1 MVSNTRNRKK
11 WKKILS
17 TRSIILSTRFPLAR
31 IDEKSKKCSP
41 VDRNMVSTNINRGRM
56 KQAVFRKIQKWFT
69 KARVNEKWL
78 KMVRT
83 K

>member
-31 IDEKSKKCSP
+31 IDEKWKKCSP

-56 KQAVFRKIQKWFT
+56 KQAAFRKTQKWFT
-69 KARVNEKWL
+69 KATVNEKWL
-78 KMVRT
+78 KMVCT